1 MSVNTIKFMTPYL
14 DPHLLLFFLQTN
26 AGKEATSKLQD
37 QIKSR
42 LLMGKEGEAKKLEE
56 SAKLKASKILSLVNS
71 AELETLRSE
80 RRFTLGSL
88 KSEKGIEIEDC
99 KHLLTYAKVLYEQG
113 TEKKYKE
120 AEKLLFHLKEILV
133 NESQTN
139 ADLVLQVFWG
149 LLACQIINGKG
160 RDSLELTTLRK
171 MREIIERKY
180 SAEGIKHLGPQ

>member
-56 SAKLKASKILSLVNS
+56 SAKQKASKILSLVNS

-99 KHLLTYAKVLYEQG
+99 KHLLTYV
-113 TEKKYKE
+113 
-120 AEKLLFHLKEILV
+120 
-133 NESQTN
+133 
-139 ADLVLQVFWG
+139 
-149 LLACQIINGKG
+149 
-160 RDSLELTTLRK
+160 
-171 MREIIERKY
+171 
-180 SAEGIKHLGPQ
+180 

>member
-56 SAKLKASKILSLVNS
+56 SAKQKASKILSLVNS

-120 AEKLLFHLKEILV
+120 AEKLLFHLKEMLV